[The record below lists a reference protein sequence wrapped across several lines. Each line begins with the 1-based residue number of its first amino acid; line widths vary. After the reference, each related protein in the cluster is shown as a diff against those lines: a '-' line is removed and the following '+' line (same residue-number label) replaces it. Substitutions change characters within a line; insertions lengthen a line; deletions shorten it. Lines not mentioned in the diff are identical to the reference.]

1 MRQRWM
7 ILTSSTGSGHD
18 VRSYALKDWAEKCL
32 GDRVE
37 VEVWHALEE
46 SSIIGRF
53 GVWIY
58 NTIQRHLPA
67 LHFVYWH
74 IAEVWGWIQG
84 LGTPFGG
91 GAVEKR
97 FKASRPQL
105 VISMHDSLNA
115 PYFARAR
122 AALGKDQVRCVTYC
136 GEWSPGFGFS
146 THWIDASVDLFIS
159 RTKAVAAMAIDRG
172 VSADR
177 CRVFRALLRT
187 ADFESKMAWNERRH
201 YRSEVLNLAP
211 DVFTVLLAS
220 GLKGADRHERMLDSI
235 ADLGGKVQV
244 VALCGKNATTL
255 ERTRAW
261 AVKHPDFRISIHGFL
276 SKVGPLFQSSDVVL
290 TRGGSNTLAECVH
303 FGVPAL
309 FHAER
314 GPMPQEYC
322 TSRFL
327 REEGIGLCIRS
338 ARELKETLSGLLE
351 NPEAYDGMLKR
362 MGAFAVADHPET
374 LVDRLYALGK
384 EVEI

>member
-1 MRQRWM
+1 M

-46 SSIIGRF
+46 SSVVGRF

-67 LHFVYWH
+67 LHFIFWH
-74 IAEVWGWIQG
+74 ITEVWGWVQDF
-84 LGTPFGG
+84 GTPFGG

-97 FKASRPQL
+97 FKASRPHL

-122 AALGKDQVRCVTYC
+122 AALGADQVRCAIYC

-146 THWIDASVDLFIS
+146 KHWIDPSVDLFLC
-159 RTKAVAAMAIDRG
+159 RTKAVAELAVERG
-172 VSADR
+172 ISPAK
-177 CRVFRALLRT
+177 CHVFRALLRPT
-187 ADFESKMAWNERRH
+187 DFESRMAWDERKR
-201 YRSEVLNLAP
+201 YRSEVLNLDSAT
-211 DVFTVLLAS
+211 FTLLLAS
-220 GLKGADRHERMLDSI
+220 GMKGADRHEKMLDSI

-244 VALCGKNATTL
+244 IALCGKNETTL
-255 ERTRAW
+255 TRTRAW
-261 AVKHPDFRISIHGFL
+261 AAGHPDFRISIHGFL
-276 SKVGPLFQSSDVVL
+276 TEVGPLFQSSDIVL

-303 FGVPAL
+303 FVVPAL

-314 GPMPQEYC
+314 GPMPQEFC

-327 REEGIGLCIRS
+327 HREGIGLRIRS
-338 ARELKETLSGLLE
+338 ARELKQALAGLLE
-351 NPEAYDGMLKR
+351 DPDSYDGMIKR
-362 MGAFAVADHPET
+362 MGAFAAAEHPET
-374 LVDRLYALGK
+374 LVERLYALGK
-384 EVEI
+384 EVVE